1 MELKTPLAVL
11 LVGALL
17 AFVVVQPASAA
28 PIPIRAAAVLGVN
41 LSFAPNPV
49 SVGSQTQI
57 QVSISGGSPP
67 YYLWLNTSIPNCNPP
82 SQPIQ
87 QSSATGNYPCDPT
100 STGNFNAHVDV
111 ADNAGDHGSAS
122 ATLNVQ
128 SGGSGGTSGNGTN
141 PFNLSGLGDI
151 FGVILIVVVI
161 SVACLVATAAAAI
174 VLAVLVP
181 RRLKQIRLAIEGQP
195 MKKPKASAKDEA
207 PPAEP
212 KP

>member
-1 MELKTPLAVL
+1 MGLKTPLAVL

-57 QVSISGGSPP
+57 QVSVSGGSPP
-67 YYLWLNTSIPNCNPP
+67 YFLWFNTTIPGCNPP
-82 SQPIQ
+82 NQPIQ
-87 QSSATGNYPCDPT
+87 QSSATGSYPCDPT
-100 STGNFNAHVDV
+100 STGNYNAHLDV
-111 ADNAGDHGSAS
+111 ADNAGDHGTAS

-128 SGGSGGTSGNGTN
+128 SGGSGSSGNGTN

-151 FGVILIVVVI
+151 LGVLMIVVVV

-174 VLAVLVP
+174 ALAVLVP

-195 MKKPKASAKDEA
+195 MKKPKASPNDEA
-207 PPAEP
+207 ASVEP